1 MKTSPNNPFPQ
12 KNDNS
17 EVIKCIFEKKY
28 FVFISYAR
36 QDKSVA
42 HEIQNFLENYKY
54 PRDLVTSEKQPV
66 DTKYL
71 RPVFVDTT
79 DLSTLDPSY
88 REGLKRGIEYSKYM
102 LVLCSKSSS
111 RSESVCHWEIS
122 TFLQNHSSDC
132 ILPIALEGTEDACIP
147 LELHFIR
154 DTRNIVLWNPLKKLS
169 RSSENK
175 SNIFKIIEFLL
186 GIDAMRLHNRYQIAE
201 NRKRKFIFTLT
212 TVVMLIIAVLSLYAA
227 KQNHMAS
234 VKERERAQSES
245 ARADFEK
252 KVFPYSLV
260 YSYKEN
266 FLKPLLNSSRGKK
279 TIIVI
284 VMPQNYSELS
294 NSALKRK
301 SAMAKD
307 AFVLGWTL
315 KPKSIKIPGWV
326 RLLETDE
333 LILNNI
339 ESKDIC
345 LYADMATTTKSIK
358 AVVDYLIT
366 DSPYYSENQR
376 EELTVRY
383 IEEFQSCV
391 LKLFANEIQNGI
403 FDIYFAK
410 DNESLRIALNN
421 IEMKLK

>member
-1 MKTSPNNPFPQ
+1 MAISH
-12 KNDNS
+12 
-17 EVIKCIFEKKY
+17 ICEKEY

-36 QDKSVA
+36 QDKQVA
-42 HEIQNFLENYKY
+42 YEIQKFLENYKY
-54 PRDLVTSEKQPV
+54 PIDLVRPEKRPV
-66 DTKYL
+66 DPKYL

-79 DLSTLDPSY
+79 DLSTLDSSY
-88 REGLKRGIEYSKYM
+88 REGLNRAIENSRYM

-111 RSESVCHWEIS
+111 RTESVCHWEIS
-122 TFLQNHSSDC
+122 TFLQKHSPDC
-132 ILPIALEGTEDACIP
+132 ILPIALDGTEDACIP
-147 LELHFIR
+147 SELHPIR

-186 GIDAMRLHNRYQIAE
+186 GIDAMRLNNRYQAAE
-201 NRKRKFIFTLT
+201 NRKKKIIFSLITCVLLILA
-212 TVVMLIIAVLSLYAA
+212 MLALYAA
-227 KQNHMAS
+227 KQNYIAT

-266 FLKPLLNSSRGKK
+266 FLKPLLEDGNGKK

-294 NSALKRK
+294 NSPVKRK

-307 AFVLGWTL
+307 AFVYGWKL
-315 KPKSIKIPGWV
+315 KPKSIVVPGWNRALV
-326 RLLETDE
+326 TEE
-333 LILNNI
+333 LIWGNIEINNI
-339 ESKDIC
+339 R

-366 DSPYYSENQR
+366 DSPYYSEKQR
-376 EELTVRY
+376 EELTAQY
-383 IEEFQSCV
+383 IAEFQNCV
-391 LKLFANEIQNGI
+391 LELFKNEIQKGI
-403 FDIYFAK
+403 LTIYFVMDK
-410 DNESLRIALNN
+410 ESLKIALKN
-421 IEMKLK
+421 IEKELK